1 MHSSESPGQGN
12 PLPAVRPANRSL
24 ATSQPKASLSL
35 KSPRL
40 PRADRVLGHR
50 GAPWSRGGGEG
61 GRVRPSELI
70 GPAAF
75 VPPSPRYTIFPDER
89 TAQMAFPALK
99 PRAWLQVPVLTA
111 GCFLCQ
117 TTCSLSPGGRSGV
130 PASQAGWV
138 LPKCSFDWR
147 QPHFTELSLRQRWA
161 PPCWST

>member
-1 MHSSESPGQGN
+1 MHSSESPGQRN
-12 PLPAVRPANRSL
+12 PLPANRSL

-40 PRADRVLGHR
+40 PRADRVLGRH
-50 GAPWSRGGGEG
+50 GGPWSRGGGEG

-70 GPAAF
+70 GPPAL
-75 VPPSPRYTIFPDER
+75 VPPSPDER

-99 PRAWLQVPVLTA
+99 PRVWLQVPVLTA

-147 QPHFTELSLRQRWA
+147 QPHSTELSLRQHWA